1 MFLTGWPTVT
11 ATERCG
17 ETNPQKEK
25 KKKKECKVD
34 FTSTPNCAD
43 LRADKRK
50 KKLIASQSHHRHPRV
65 DLGCEELDSARSRRN
80 SHLLAKDVALLKCL
94 AAQEDQ
100 LQMWCWV
107 PAGRPLSQQLVL
119 HSKTSGWKDVWWKN
133 TKQAGTVTRSQMS
146 FLMFLAV
153 NRSACWKQQGELDL
167 HWSSNVWRL
176 TQHQVALVGQSH

>member
-1 MFLTGWPTVT
+1 MFLIGWPTVT
-11 ATERCG
+11 ATEKCD
-17 ETNPQKEK
+17 ESNPRKEK
-25 KKKKECKVD
+25 KGCKGEL
-34 FTSTPNCAD
+34 TSTPNEAD

-80 SHLLAKDVALLKCL
+80 SHLLAKDVALHKCL
-94 AAQEDQ
+94 PAQEDQ

-107 PAGRPLSQQLVL
+107 PAGRPLSQQFVL
-119 HSKTSGWKDVWWKN
+119 NSYTSGCKDVWWKN
-133 TKQAGTVTRSQMS
+133 TKQVGTVIRSQVS

-176 TQHQVALVGQSH
+176 TQLQVALAGQSH